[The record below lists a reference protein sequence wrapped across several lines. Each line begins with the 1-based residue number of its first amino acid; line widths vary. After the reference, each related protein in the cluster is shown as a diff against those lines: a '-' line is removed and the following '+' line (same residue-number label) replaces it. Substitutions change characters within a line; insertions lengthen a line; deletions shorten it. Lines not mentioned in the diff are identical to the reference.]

1 MPEIA
6 PEIEDRL
13 TMLLPA
19 GALLILLEVI
29 HGCGDDAR
37 LRDPYMARELR
48 ASRCSHLIALIVNL
62 ALVALLLYA
71 HRTAALV
78 AVVAAPCCSG
88 CSSPPPSSSGSTNSF
103 SGAASLEP
111 TRRRRPSPSRRRR
124 LPVHSAI
131 LSPNP
136 GAGQVAPAGMTP
148 PESRKTTAAKLLRR
162 IVSQAVATQQPL
174 EHVLATSFQQV
185 DEGPE
190 GDRGRFRATFEE
202 ITPPPLSV
210 EAPTPAPA
218 PPRLGE
224 VLEEGEE
231 GGSPMVKVRPPSL
244 VARSMAPP
252 SPAREP
258 ALTLEADEDV
268 ARAVEEAVLALAQP
282 ALADGAADGGVG
294 SGGGARRVGPR
305 RRRRRR

>member
-1 MPEIA
+1 
-6 PEIEDRL
+6 
-13 TMLLPA
+13 MLLPA
-19 GALLILLEVI
+19 GALLILLEVV
-29 HGCGDDAR
+29 HGCGVDAR
-37 LRDPYMARELR
+37 LRDPYIARELR
-48 ASRCSHLIALIVNL
+48 ASRCGHLIALIVNL

-71 HRTAALV
+71 GIVLPLWSLWCGCALLFWVLVAAALLVWIHQLLLWCCEPRADEAAAAEPVTKATAAL
-78 AVVAAPCCSG
+78 
-88 CSSPPPSSSGSTNSF
+88 
-103 SGAASLEP
+103 
-111 TRRRRPSPSRRRR
+111 
-124 LPVHSAI
+124 VHSAI

-148 PESRKTTAAKLLRR
+148 LESRKTTAAKLLRR

-185 DEGPE
+185 EEGPE

-210 EAPTPAPA
+210 QESTPAPA

-244 VARSMAPP
+244 VSRSMAPP
-252 SPAREP
+252 SPAM
-258 ALTLEADEDV
+258 
-268 ARAVEEAVLALAQP
+268 
-282 ALADGAADGGVG
+282 
-294 SGGGARRVGPR
+294 
-305 RRRRRR
+305 